1 MSIRVPDGGTLSVP
15 RGGTLRYART
25 PESVMHHET
34 LSAYARLVYGEMA
47 LWVFQGKTC
56 SIGVRKMAKNLHF
69 SKTTV
74 VEAIEELVK
83 AGVISASKRGAGKR
97 TVYVLLSP
105 VFGQKQG
112 QETVVVS
119 GPRGAKRMVS
129 VGPEKKTA

>member
-1 MSIRVPDGGTLSVP
+1 
-15 RGGTLRYART
+15 
-25 PESVMHHET
+25 MHHET

-105 VFGQKQG
+105 VFAQKQG

-119 GPRGAKRMVS
+119 APSGARRMVS
-129 VGPEKKTA
+129 VDLERETA